1 VFGDLLFR
9 RRQCVFIAFDLLYL
23 NAAAI
28 LTALGFLYYRQGK
41 LVESERILRRSLD
54 IRRKIFGPTHSS
66 VALTSLIIAGVLT
79 AKGQYE
85 EAKLL
90 YADSLQAEEQ
100 NFGPRSLEV
109 ATTRRVRNASAQ
121 DQ

>member
-1 VFGDLLFR
+1 
-9 RRQCVFIAFDLLYL
+9 
-23 NAAAI
+23 
-28 LTALGFLYYRQGK
+28 
-41 LVESERILRRSLD
+41 
-54 IRRKIFGPTHSS
+54 

-100 NFGPRSLEV
+100 NFGPRFLEV